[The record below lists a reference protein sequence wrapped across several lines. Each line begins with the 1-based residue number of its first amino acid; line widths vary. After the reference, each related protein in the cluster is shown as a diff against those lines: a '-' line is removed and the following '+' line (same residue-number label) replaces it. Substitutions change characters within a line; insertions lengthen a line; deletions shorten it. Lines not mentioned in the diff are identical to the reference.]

1 MSILQELEESLQSDA
16 PSYMDFLYRYDPKK
30 KQVFA
35 FYEGDEDSSF
45 YHYFLKAAID
55 DDCELEE
62 IVAGCKNNIIKLQ
75 QEFDWNLYNSKQI
88 IFFVDRDLSY
98 WLMESTHYNENIFV
112 TDEYSVENYVVNSQ
126 GFKSWLIHFEGF
138 ARANK
143 KELNNMISQ
152 YEVSIADFKQ
162 KMMPIMAEAVVA
174 KRHNPSIS
182 LSEFKISRNK
192 SIIFDICNGHLD
204 FKISIE
210 RKVLEKWKLAPE
222 HCTEINEQM
231 ECFSNNI
238 SHYSVRGKW
247 ILCFMAEIGEYM
259 RLNTDIF
266 APSLKTK
273 GKLPPTCSVPTSQC
287 FSALAPYC
295 TEAIPE
301 RLENFLNITY
311 RIYLQSFREKIN

>member
-45 YHYFLKAAID
+45 YHHFLRAAID

-75 QEFDWNLYNSKQI
+75 QEFNWNLYNNKQI
-88 IFFVDRDLSY
+88 VFFIDRDLSY
-98 WLMESTHYNENIFV
+98 WLAESTHFDENIFV
-112 TDEYSVENYVVNSQ
+112 TDEYSVENYIVNSQ

-143 KELNNMISQ
+143 KEIDNMISQ

-174 KRHNPSIS
+174 KRHDPSIS

-204 FKISIE
+204 FKIISE
-210 RKVLEKWKLAPE
+210 RKVLEKWKLTPE
-222 HCTEINEQM
+222 HCAEIAKQM
-231 ECFSNNI
+231 ECFSKNI

-247 ILCFMAEIGEYM
+247 ILCFMAEVGEYM
-259 RLNTDIF
+259 RLNANVF
-266 APSLKTK
+266 APS
-273 GKLPPTCSVPTSQC
+273 
-287 FSALAPYC
+287 
-295 TEAIPE
+295 
-301 RLENFLNITY
+301 RL
-311 RIYLQSFREKIN
+311 